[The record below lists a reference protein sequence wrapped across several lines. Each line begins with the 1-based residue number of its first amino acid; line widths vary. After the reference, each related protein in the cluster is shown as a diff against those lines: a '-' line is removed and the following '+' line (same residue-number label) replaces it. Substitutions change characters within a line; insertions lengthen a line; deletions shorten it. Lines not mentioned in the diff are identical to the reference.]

1 MLQSLVFLPG
11 TQGATISKK
20 KEERESKRARGVK
33 ADKRKQEGAKEN
45 KRKREKAKENK
56 KKREKARKSKA
67 EWQRAREIGRSKK
80 ERWTGRDDARQ
91 AMRER

>member
-1 MLQSLVFLPG
+1 MLQSLFLPG

-20 KEERESKRARGVK
+20 KEERESKRARGVNG
-33 ADKRKQEGAKEN
+33 DKRKQEGAKEN
-45 KRKREKAKENK
+45 KRKREKA
-56 KKREKARKSKA
+56 RESKA
-67 EWQRAREIGRSKK
+67 EWQRARGIGRSEK